1 MMTTLKIFSLK
12 PRIRQRYSSGIQ
24 IVLEVLALAVR
35 QKKRRSPSG
44 SGFIKYSAWAVHL
57 TEIITLGGDS
67 HRLQKRKLS
76 LRKVF

>member
-35 QKKRRSPSG
+35 QKKRRRKRRRRRRKGEKKQG
-44 SGFIKYSAWAVHL
+44 SILERFYI
-57 TEIITLGGDS
+57 
-67 HRLQKRKLS
+67 R
-76 LRKVF
+76 